1 MNIKEAIARLID
13 RRDLTEREM
22 VDVMNEIMTGHA
34 TDAQI
39 GAFLISLRLKGETV
53 DEITGGARVMREK
66 AQTIGHTHE
75 SVLDTCGTGGDASG
89 TFNISTTAAF
99 IAAGAGVAVAKHG
112 NRSVSSRAGSA
123 DLFKALGVDIEAE
136 VEKLE
141 ECLEKCGIAFLFA
154 PKMHAAMKHAIG
166 PRREIGV
173 RTIFNLLGPLTN
185 PAGAVNQLIGVYD
198 PKLTEPIAKVMRR
211 LGSRHVMVVH
221 GSDGLDEI
229 TLTGYSRIS
238 ELKDD
243 KVKNWTLDPTELGFS
258 LCKPEDLMGGDP
270 RENAAITLSILK
282 GEDKGP
288 KRQIAVLNAA
298 AAIVT
303 SGKANDLQEGVKLA
317 EDSIDSGKAIGK
329 LEALKSIL

>member
-1 MNIKEAIARLID
+1 MDIKEAIASLID
-13 RRDLTEREM
+13 RRHLAEQEM
-22 VDVMNEIMTGHA
+22 VDVMNQIMSGQT

-53 DEITGGARVMREK
+53 EEITGGARVMREK
-66 AQTIGHTHE
+66 AQKIRHSHE
-75 SVLDTCGTGGDASG
+75 SLLDTCGTGGDASG

-99 IAAGAGVAVAKHG
+99 IAAGAGVVVAKHG
-112 NRSVSSRAGSA
+112 NRSVSSLTGSA

-136 VEKLE
+136 VEKVE
-141 ECLEKCGIAFLFA
+141 ECLDKCGIAFLFA

-173 RTIFNLLGPLTN
+173 RTIFNILGPLTN
-185 PAGAVNQLIGVYD
+185 PAGAANQLIGVYD
-198 PKLTEPIAKVMRR
+198 PKLTELVAKVMQR

-229 TLTGYSRIS
+229 TLTGYSRVS

-243 KVKNWTLDPTELGFS
+243 KVTNWTLDPAEFGFS
-258 LCKPEDLMGGDP
+258 FCKPEDLKGGDP
-270 RENAAITLSILK
+270 QENAEITLSILK

-288 KRQIAVLNAA
+288 KRQIAVLNGA

-303 SGKANDLQEGVKLA
+303 SGKAQDLEEGVKLA
-317 EDSIDSGKAIGK
+317 EDSIDSGKAFGK